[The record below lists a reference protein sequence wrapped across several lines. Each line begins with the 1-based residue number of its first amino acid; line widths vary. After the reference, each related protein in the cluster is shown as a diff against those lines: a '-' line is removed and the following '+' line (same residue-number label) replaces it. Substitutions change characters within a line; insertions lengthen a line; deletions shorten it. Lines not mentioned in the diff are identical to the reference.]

1 MEGKN
6 HTQLYVKVLAARG
19 VHPNGGA
26 GDVYCSV
33 YLDGTKVFR
42 TAELKHTVDP
52 VFENEKGK
60 IFNLA
65 DQKEVVI
72 AVKDAV
78 TILPNS
84 FLGQISFGIESLKD
98 GVPRSGWYP
107 LEGRPNK
114 KDKVQ
119 GEVQVQVMFSE
130 RPDGQ
135 ITLEDFNTPIQ
146 VLLKKQKVAQLKTM
160 LDKSKE
166 SLEAKDK
173 DGNTGLHVAAQLD
186 NIEAVNLLLKAGA
199 DVKAKNEQG
208 RTPLHVAAEKSVNS
222 ISPLLDGKA
231 DIEAKDKDGARP
243 LHIAA
248 SANNTKAVALL
259 LEKGASVNAQDD
271 KGNSPL
277 HNALSAN
284 GVDSVRALASHK
296 KVDIY
301 RRNKNDQ
308 HAAHLALKIGGD
320 LKRAFMEAVKVEDDR
335 EFEVVDSG
343 FPKRYRLEG
352 ENLSM
357 DYQKSNQFL
366 VTAAVETEAK
376 LICHFIGSGA
386 VAANS
391 ESAASKVGF
400 CIVKTTE
407 GKHHEMSYQTNCL
420 GYGGLEPTLFKFQPG
435 QQIAILPY
443 SQSDEAKGK
452 FSMLFF
458 TKAEAELTIKPLTPW
473 KNSMQKKSEWKGES
487 AGGCNQEPNPW
498 RKNPH
503 FLLRLPKG
511 RKDVEVLLMLEQTKS
526 TLDIIPYQVHPYA
539 FHIGFYIYD
548 KEVEAQLDRSVWQNA
563 REVTKHFK
571 FDATAHQELI
581 IIPTTVKTGQETAFT
596 LSVFSDEEL
605 EVEKF
610 NPPKIV
616 DVTS

>member
-1 MEGKN
+1 
-6 HTQLYVKVLAARG
+6 
-19 VHPNGGA
+19 
-26 GDVYCSV
+26 
-33 YLDGTKVFR
+33 
-42 TAELKHTVDP
+42 
-52 VFENEKGK
+52 
-60 IFNLA
+60 
-65 DQKEVVI
+65 
-72 AVKDAV
+72 
-78 TILPNS
+78 
-84 FLGQISFGIESLKD
+84 
-98 GVPRSGWYP
+98 
-107 LEGRPNK
+107 
-114 KDKVQ
+114 
-119 GEVQVQVMFSE
+119 
-130 RPDGQ
+130 
-135 ITLEDFNTPIQ
+135 
-146 VLLKKQKVAQLKTM
+146 M

-166 SLEAKDK
+166 SLESKDK

-186 NIEAVNLLLKAGA
+186 SIEAVNLLLKAGA

-222 ISPLLDGKA
+222 ITPLLDGKA

-271 KGNSPL
+271 KVRERGGVAVTDAFCQGNSPL

-320 LKRAFMEAVKVEDDR
+320 MKRAFMEAVKVEDDR

-357 DYQKSNQFL
+357 DFQKSNQFL

-420 GYGGLEPTLFKFQPG
+420 GYGG
-435 QQIAILPY
+435 
-443 SQSDEAKGK
+443 
-452 FSMLFF
+452 
-458 TKAEAELTIKPLTPW
+458 
-473 KNSMQKKSEWKGES
+473 
-487 AGGCNQEPNPW
+487 
-498 RKNPH
+498 
-503 FLLRLPKG
+503 
-511 RKDVEVLLMLEQTKS
+511 VEVC
-526 TLDIIPYQVHPYA
+526 
-539 FHIGFYIYD
+539 
-548 KEVEAQLDRSVWQNA
+548 
-563 REVTKHFK
+563 
-571 FDATAHQELI
+571 
-581 IIPTTVKTGQETAFT
+581 
-596 LSVFSDEEL
+596 
-605 EVEKF
+605 
-610 NPPKIV
+610 PPF
-616 DVTS
+616 